1 MRLYDLTFKKM
12 KVMKLKMLSIS
23 PRCILACTTDLSQL
37 HKAHDPTTGA
47 ENRKL
52 QKIKKLKLK
61 VVLE

>member
-1 MRLYDLTFKKM
+1 
-12 KVMKLKMLSIS
+12 MKLKMLSIS